1 MEGSQLVA
9 IEFQKVVKKFGEF
22 TAIHNANLKIHDNE
36 FFTLL
41 GPSGCG
47 KTTLLRMVAGFE
59 DVTTGNILLF
69 GKEFMHLPP
78 NKRSVNTVFQQY
90 ALFPHMTVFENV
102 AFGLRMKGW
111 SKDEIHSTVWEMLDL
126 VRLRS
131 FAERKPNQLSGG
143 QQQRAALVRAIAPK
157 PKVLLLDEPLSA
169 LDLKLRQAMRMELK
183 QLQKET
189 GITFVFVTHDQ
200 EEALAM
206 SDRIAVMSEGIIQQI
221 GKAHEIY
228 ESPSNEI
235 VANFI
240 GETNILEAT
249 LIELSAEETKFQIT
263 DDLFITGGPVVGMTK
278 NQSVKILLRP
288 EKIRIS
294 PPENLIDSIK
304 GTIQQSMY
312 LGTDTEYQVRVSG
325 KITLKVRDQNG
336 FEQRE
341 LLAPGRNIG
350 LSFSKDA
357 IRILHS

>member
-1 MEGSQLVA
+1 MEESQSVA
-9 IEFQKVVKKFGEF
+9 IEFQKVVKKFGDF
-22 TAIHNANLKIHDNE
+22 TAIHNANLRINDNE

-59 DVTTGNILLF
+59 DVTEGNILLF
-69 GKEFMHLPP
+69 GQKFMHLPP

-90 ALFPHMTVFENV
+90 ALFPHMTVYENV

-111 SKDEIHSTVWEMLDL
+111 SKGNIDTTVRKMLDL
-126 VRLRS
+126 VRLTH

-206 SDRIAVMSEGIIQQI
+206 SDRIAVMSEGVIQQI
-221 GKAHEIY
+221 GKAQQIY
-228 ESPSNEI
+228 EGPKNEI
-235 VANFI
+235 VAKFI
-240 GETNILEAT
+240 GETNILEASVVG
-249 LIELSAEETKFQIT
+249 LNKEETKYQIAE
-263 DDLFITGGPVVGMTK
+263 DFIITGESVEGLTK
-278 NQSVKILLRP
+278 NQNVKILLRP
-288 EKIRIS
+288 EKIRIT
-294 PPENLIDSIK
+294 PLNVNATALRGVIK
-304 GTIQQSMY
+304 ESMY
-312 LGTDTEYQVRVSG
+312 LGTDTEYQVKVSG
-325 KITLKVRDQNG
+325 DIILKIRDQNG
-336 FEQRE
+336 FERKE
-341 LLAPGRNIG
+341 LISLGSHIG
-350 LSFSKDA
+350 LSFSKDS
-357 IRILHS
+357 IRILNS

>member
-1 MEGSQLVA
+1 MDNNQLVA
-9 IEFQKVVKKFGEF
+9 IEFQKVVKKFGSF
-22 TAIHNANLKIHDNE
+22 TAIHKANLKIHDNE

-59 DVTTGNILLF
+59 NVTEGNIFLF

-102 AFGLRMKGW
+102 AFGLKMRGW
-111 SKDEIHSTVWEMLDL
+111 AKDDIQPTVWKMLDL
-126 VRLRS
+126 VRLRP

-143 QQQRAALVRAIAPK
+143 QQQRAALVRAIAPQ

-169 LDLKLRQAMRMELK
+169 LDLKLRQAMRLELK
-183 QLQKET
+183 QLQQET

-206 SDRIAVMSEGIIQQI
+206 SDRIAVMSEGVIQQI
-221 GKAHEIY
+221 GKAQEIY
-228 ESPSNEI
+228 ESPKNEI

-240 GETNILEAT
+240 GETNILQAT
-249 LIELSAEETKFQIT
+249 LLELNDEEAKYQIAEDFI
-263 DDLFITGGPVVGMTK
+263 ITGDCVSGLVK
-278 NQSVKILLRP
+278 NQEVKILLRP
-288 EKIRIS
+288 EKIRIGTS
-294 PPENLIDSIK
+294 DNQVDSIQ

-312 LGTDTEYQVRVSG
+312 LGTDTEYQIRVPG
-325 KITLKVRDQNG
+325 EKALKVRDQNG
-336 FEQRE
+336 FERRE
-341 LLAPGRNIG
+341 LLPAGSEVS
-350 LSFSKDA
+350 LSFSKDS
-357 IRILHS
+357 IRILRS

>member
-1 MEGSQLVA
+1 MEESQIVA
-9 IEFQKVVKKFGEF
+9 IEFQKVVKKFGDF
-22 TAIHNANLKIHDNE
+22 TAIHEANLKILDNE

-59 DVTTGNILLF
+59 DVTAGNILLF

-102 AFGLRMKGW
+102 AFGLRMNGW
-111 SKDEIHSTVWEMLDL
+111 AKEKIQPTVWEMLDL

-169 LDLKLRQAMRMELK
+169 LDLKLRQAMRIELK

-206 SDRIAVMSEGIIQQI
+206 SDRIAVMSEGVIQQI
-221 GKAHEIY
+221 GNAQEIY
-228 ESPSNEI
+228 EKPRNEI

-249 LIELSAEETKFQIT
+249 LIELGKEETKYQIA
-263 DDLFITGGPVVGMTK
+263 DDFIITGEPVAGMTK
-278 NQSVKILLRP
+278 NQRVKILLRP

-294 PPENLIDSIK
+294 PPDDLAGSIQ
-304 GTIQQSMY
+304 GTIKQSMY
-312 LGTDTEYQVRVSG
+312 LGTDTEYQVGVPG
-325 KITLKVRDQNG
+325 EKILKVRDQNG
-336 FEQRE
+336 FERRE
-341 LLAPGRNIG
+341 LLASGRNVG
-350 LSFSKDA
+350 LRFSKDS

>member
-1 MEGSQLVA
+1 MEDTKLVA
-9 IEFQKVVKKFGEF
+9 IEFQEVVKKFGDF

-59 DVTTGNILLF
+59 DVTEGNIFLF

-111 SKDEIHSTVWEMLDL
+111 AKEEIQSTVWNMLDL
-126 VRLRS
+126 VRLRP

-169 LDLKLRQAMRMELK
+169 LDLKLRQAMRVELK

-206 SDRIAVMSEGIIQQI
+206 SDRIAVMSEGVIQQI
-221 GKAHEIY
+221 GKAQEIY
-228 ESPSNEI
+228 ESPRNEI

-249 LIELSAEETKFQIT
+249 LVELGEEETKYQI
-263 DDLFITGGPVVGMTK
+263 DDDFIITGGPVTGVSK
-278 NQSVKILLRP
+278 NQTVKILLRP
-288 EKIRIS
+288 EKIRIVPIS
-294 PPENLIDSIK
+294 GAEGVIQ

-312 LGTDTEYQVRVSG
+312 LGTDTEYQVKVSSEKNL
-325 KITLKVRDQNG
+325 KIRDQNG
-336 FEQRE
+336 FERRE
-341 LLAPGRNIG
+341 LLATGGNVG
-350 LSFSKDA
+350 LRFARDS

>member
-1 MEGSQLVA
+1 LDNNQLVA
-9 IEFQKVVKKFGEF
+9 IEFQEVVKKFGSF

-59 DVTTGNILLF
+59 NVTEGNIFLF

-102 AFGLRMKGW
+102 AFGLKMRGW
-111 SKDEIHSTVWEMLDL
+111 AKDDIQPTVWKMLDL

-143 QQQRAALVRAIAPK
+143 QQQRAALVRAIAPQ

-169 LDLKLRQAMRMELK
+169 LDLKLRQAMRLELK
-183 QLQKET
+183 QLQQET

-206 SDRIAVMSEGIIQQI
+206 SDRIAVMSEGVIQQI
-221 GKAHEIY
+221 GKAQEIY
-228 ESPSNEI
+228 ESPKNEI

-240 GETNILEAT
+240 GETNILQAT
-249 LIELSAEETKFQIT
+249 LLELNDEETKYQIAE
-263 DDLFITGGPVVGMTK
+263 DFIISGGGESGLIK
-278 NQSVKILLRP
+278 NQEVKILLRP

-294 PPENLIDSIK
+294 TSDNQVDSIR

-312 LGTDTEYQVRVSG
+312 LGTDTEYQVRVPG
-325 KITLKVRDQNG
+325 EKTLKVRDQNG
-336 FEQRE
+336 FERRE
-341 LLAPGRNIG
+341 LLPAGSDVS
-350 LSFSKDA
+350 LSFSKDS
-357 IRILHS
+357 IRILRS

>member
-1 MEGSQLVA
+1 MDNNQLIA
-9 IEFQKVVKKFGEF
+9 IEFQNVVKRFGNF
-22 TAIHNANLKIHDNE
+22 IAIHNANLNIHDNE

-59 DVTTGNILLF
+59 NVTEGNILLF

-102 AFGLRMKGW
+102 AFGLRMRGW
-111 SKDEIHSTVWEMLDL
+111 ARDDIQPTVWKMLDL
-126 VRLRS
+126 VRLRP

-143 QQQRAALVRAIAPK
+143 QQQRAALVRAIAPQ

-169 LDLKLRQAMRMELK
+169 LDLKLRQAMRIELK
-183 QLQKET
+183 QLQQET

-206 SDRIAVMSEGIIQQI
+206 SDRIAVMSEGVIQQI
-221 GKAHEIY
+221 GKAQEIY
-228 ESPSNEI
+228 ESPKNEI

-249 LIELSAEETKFQIT
+249 LLELQEGVAKYQIAEGG
-263 DDLFITGGPVVGMTK
+263 FISGKAESGLAI
-278 NQSVKILLRP
+278 NQTVKILLRP
-288 EKIRIS
+288 EKIRILTM
-294 PPENLIDSIK
+294 EDHKDSMR
-304 GTIQQSMY
+304 GTIRQSMY
-312 LGTDTEYQVRVSG
+312 LGTDTEYQVEIPGG
-325 KITLKVRDQNG
+325 KVLKVRDQNG
-336 FEQRE
+336 FEKRE
-341 LLAPGRNIG
+341 LMPPGCNVSLG
-350 LSFSKDA
+350 FNDDS
-357 IRILHS
+357 IRILRS